1 MASDARWVGVA
12 REGGEASRAVVRAA
26 AGDADAFGELVEE
39 LWAPLVGLAR
49 AVLAG
54 DPEAE
59 DVVQEA
65 LVVAWRRLP
74 ALRDPARFPAW
85 VRRIVV
91 RRCLGHLRRR
101 RLQPIPLELSAGED
115 RRAQRPAATNFAS
128 ASEAAIDVSR
138 LLAALPP
145 RQRAVLY
152 LTAVEGRTDRE
163 IAAMLGI
170 LPPTVRVHRLRAARR
185 LRSWLESER

>member
-1 MASDARWVGVA
+1 MAGDARWVRVA
-12 REGGEASRAVVRAA
+12 CGEDEKSEVVLRAR

-74 ALRDPARFPAW
+74 ALRDAARFPAW
-85 VRRIVV
+85 VRRIAV
-91 RRCLGHLRRR
+91 RRCLRHLHRQRS
-101 RLQPIPLELSAGED
+101 QPIPLELPAGEI
-115 RRAQRPAATNFAS
+115 RRAQRPAAPNFAA

-138 LLAALPP
+138 LLVLLPP

-163 IAAMLGI
+163 IAA
-170 LPPTVRVHRLRAARR
+170 
-185 LRSWLESER
+185 

>member
-1 MASDARWVGVA
+1 MAGDARWVGVA
-12 REGGEASRAVVRAA
+12 CGEDEKSEVVLRAR
-26 AGDADAFGELVEE
+26 AGDTEAFGELVEE

-65 LVVAWRRLP
+65 LLVAWRRLP

-91 RRCLGHLRRR
+91 RRCLGQLRRR
-101 RLQPIPLELSAGED
+101 RLRPIPLELPAGD
-115 RRAQRPAATNFAS
+115 HRRAQRPAATNFA
-128 ASEAAIDVSR
+128 AATEAAIDVSR

-152 LTAVEGRTDRE
+152 LTAVEGCTDRE

-170 LPPTVRVHRLRAARR
+170 LAPTVRVHRLRAARR
-185 LRSWLESER
+185 VRSWLESEK

>member
-1 MASDARWVGVA
+1 MASDARWVGLA
-12 REGGEASRAVVRAA
+12 CGEGEASEVVLRAR

-54 DPEAE
+54 DAEAE

-74 ALRDPARFPAW
+74 ELRDPARFPAW

-91 RRCLGHLRRR
+91 RRCLGQLRRR
-101 RLQPIPLELSAGED
+101 RLRPVAAQLPAGDD
-115 RRAQRPAATNFAS
+115 RRAQRPAA
-128 ASEAAIDVSR
+128 
-138 LLAALPP
+138 
-145 RQRAVLY
+145 
-152 LTAVEGRTDRE
+152 
-163 IAAMLGI
+163 
-170 LPPTVRVHRLRAARR
+170 
-185 LRSWLESER
+185 

>member
-1 MASDARWVGVA
+1 MASDARWVGLA
-12 REGGEASRAVVRAA
+12 RAEDEAAEMVLRAQ

-54 DPEAE
+54 DAEAE
-59 DVVQEA
+59 DVVQDA

-74 ALRDPARFPAW
+74 SLRDAARFPAW

-91 RRCLGHLRRR
+91 RRCLRHLRRR
-101 RLQPIPLELSAGED
+101 AAHPTAELSAVDPG
-115 RRAQRPAATNFAS
+115 RARRPAPATAPAS
-128 ASEAAIDVSR
+128 DAAIDVAR
-138 LLAALPP
+138 LLGALPP

-163 IAAMLGI
+163 IAALLGI

-185 LRSWLESER
+185 LRGLLESER

>member
-1 MASDARWVGVA
+1 MAGDARWVGVA
-12 REGGEASRAVVRAA
+12 CGEDEKSEVVLRAR
-26 AGDADAFGELVEE
+26 AGDTEAFGELVEE

-85 VRRIVV
+85 VRRIVA
-91 RRCLGHLRRR
+91 RRCLGQLRRR
-101 RLQPIPLELSAGED
+101 RLRPIPLELPAGDD
-115 RRAQRPAATNFAS
+115 RRAQRPAATNFA
-128 ASEAAIDVSR
+128 AATEAAIDVSR

-152 LTAVEGRTDRE
+152 LTAVEGCTDRE

-185 LRSWLESER
+185 LRSWLEGEK

>member
-1 MASDARWVGVA
+1 MASDARWVGLA
-12 REGGEASRAVVRAA
+12 RGEDQASALVMRARG
-26 AGDADAFGELVEE
+26 GDADAFGALVEE

-59 DVVQEA
+59 DVVQDA

-85 VRRIVV
+85 LRRIVV
-91 RRCLGHLRRR
+91 RRCLRYLRRR
-101 RLQPIPLELSAGED
+101 SARPNAELSAADAG
-115 RRAQRPAATNFAS
+115 RARSTGPTTAP
-128 ASEAAIDVSR
+128 ASEAAIDVAR

-163 IAAMLGI
+163 IAALLGI
-170 LPPTVRVHRLRAARR
+170 LPPTVRVHRLRATRR
-185 LRSWLESER
+185 LRGWLEIRR

>member
-1 MASDARWVGVA
+1 MASDARWVGLA
-12 REGGEASRAVVRAA
+12 RGEGKASEVVLRAR

-59 DVVQEA
+59 DVVQDA

-74 ALRDPARFPAW
+74 ALRDPASFQAW

-91 RRCLGHLRRR
+91 RRCLGLLRRR
-101 RLQPIPLELSAGED
+101 RLRPVASPPSVGEA
-115 RRAQRPAATNFAS
+115 RRAAAPSASFAS
-128 ASEAAIDVSR
+128 ASEASIDVAR
-138 LLAALPP
+138 LLALLPP

-185 LRSWLESER
+185 LRGWLESEK